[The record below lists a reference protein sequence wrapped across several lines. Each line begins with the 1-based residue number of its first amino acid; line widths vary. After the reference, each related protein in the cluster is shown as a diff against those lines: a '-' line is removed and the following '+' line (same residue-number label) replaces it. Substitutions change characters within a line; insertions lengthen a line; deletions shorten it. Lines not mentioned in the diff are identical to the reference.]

1 MSRNSNPRVRDSQF
15 FEPFVL
21 RHSVCVGILNG
32 EPVVVF
38 QRPRLEDP
46 SNREIRE
53 MISESR
59 DDEMVRAVAELRTV
73 TDTLLD
79 SIRTQLVS
87 AIHPVGASRGD
98 TLPSTAPTESS
109 SALDPRS
116 RLDALARLL
125 DDRRRRPRAGT
136 AMTGKAALAAE
147 SRERVV
153 KETKSS
159 RVGAR
164 DE

>member
-1 MSRNSNPRVRDSQF
+1 MRWNSY
-15 FEPFVL
+15 
-21 RHSVCVGILNG
+21 G

-59 DDEMVRAVAELRTV
+59 DDEMLRAVAELRSI

-98 TLPSTAPTESS
+98 TLPSAAPTESS
-109 SALDPRS
+109 STQDPRS
-116 RLDALARLL
+116 RLDALARQL
-125 DDRRRRPRAGT
+125 DDRRRRPPRAG
-136 AMTGKAALAAE
+136 APVGGKAALAAE
-147 SRERVV
+147 PRERLV
-153 KETKSS
+153 KETKAS
-159 RVGAR
+159 RFGAR